1 MWWRLGKKILF
12 DHPYFECNPNV
23 ILSRKEA
30 DEVFNAGFP
39 AFSEMIGGAKERFDL
54 PLNAWDKFD
63 EVIQSKEN
71 KSHRSFIAGHKR
83 LAIVSMVILLVI
95 SFFTLIPFGRALAAD
110 FFDMIMKII
119 DGRIEITSENPDYER
134 YEFVNLVA
142 EQYNQDN
149 EGGSDPDDNAPVF
162 YPDIKAFVSGTGY
175 EPITIKAD
183 WLKCQTIQSL
193 NNEEQGLTITTEY
206 LTLDGFFVM
215 VTQRW
220 DTQQNIAFQVED
232 TTYNKATIFENTE
245 FLYTIDSVDGSFNG
259 MATLRDSLLFI
270 GAEQNVDIE
279 KLLETL
285 N

>member
-1 MWWRLGKKILF
+1 MWRRLQKKILF

-39 AFSEMIGGAKERFDL
+39 TFTEMINGAKDRFNVS
-54 PLNAWDKFD
+54 LNTWDKFD
-63 EVIQSKEN
+63 EVIQSKDK
-71 KSHRSFIAGHKR
+71 KSQNSFLAGHKR

-110 FFDMIMKII
+110 FFDMIMEII

-149 EGGSDPDDNAPVF
+149 EGVSDPDDNEPVF
-162 YPDIKAFVSGTGY
+162 YPDIEKFVSEAGFT
-175 EPITIKAD
+175 PVTISAD
-183 WLKCQTIQSL
+183 WLRCQTIQSL
-193 NNEEQGLTITTEY
+193 TDEDMGLTITTQY
-206 LTLDGFFVM
+206 LTFDGFFVL

-220 DTQQNIAFQVED
+220 NTQQNIAFQTED
-232 TTYNKATIFENTE
+232 STYNKATIFENIE
-245 FLYTIDSVDGSFNG
+245 FFYAIDPVDGSFNG
-259 MATLRDSLLFI
+259 TAVLSDSLLFI
-270 GAEQNVDIE
+270 GAEKGADIE
-279 KLLETL
+279 KLLKTL

>member
-1 MWWRLGKKILF
+1 MWWRLEKKILF
-12 DHPYFECNPNV
+12 DHPYFKCNPNV
-23 ILSRKEA
+23 VLSRKEA

-63 EVIQSKEN
+63 EVIQSNEN

-134 YEFVNLVA
+134 YEYFNLVA

-149 EGGSDPDDNAPVF
+149 EGGSDPDGNEPAF
-162 YPDIKAFVSGTGY
+162 YPDIKTFVSETGFT
-175 EPITIKAD
+175 PVTISAD
-183 WLKCQTIQSL
+183 WLICQTIQSYKD
-193 NNEEQGLTITTEY
+193 EAQGLSLTIQYKTTDDI
-206 LTLDGFFVM
+206 LVV

-220 DTQQNIAFQVED
+220 ED
-232 TTYNKATIFENTE
+232 EDIVIEVDNTNYKKTMILDNTE
-245 FLYTIDSVDGSFNG
+245 LFYVIDPVDGSFNG
-259 MATLRDSLLFI
+259 TAVLSDSLLFV
-270 GAEQNVDIE
+270 GAEKGIDVK
-279 KLLETL
+279 KLLKTL
-285 N
+285 E